1 MARNRP
7 TTDTGTV
14 ILHWVLAG
22 AWIVLV
28 ATGLR
33 MATDDPETEWLIALD
48 PILPSAN
55 LWFNHLAAGVVLIAI
70 LAGYTIYVVRARL
83 TPRIRLDR
91 SRVLAMAS
99 RGRARWSA
107 VNVVV
112 FWLLIASLV
121 TLVVTGVM
129 LFGGAGRTTMVIHR
143 EATWV
148 TVAAFVA
155 HVALHAAYGGIAQLT
170 RILRPSRLV
179 IAAPPPDLAEL
190 LAQELAKNLLQNQLQ
205 SEAEDQPR
213 SSPLPARDAG
223 HSEGGTRR
231 VATLR
236 AHPLAVGLATAFVV
250 GSLAVGTEQATRA
263 TLRVAEIDAG
273 EAPRLD
279 GDMSDPVWAKA
290 APASVLTSQG
300 GDFGGSYET
309 RVEVRAV
316 HDGVHAYF
324 AFVWDDPTRSL
335 KHMPLV
341 KRDGRWYVAASRS
354 DLSDE
359 LRFNEDKL
367 AILLARPG
375 LQLIGSAIH
384 LARQPLPDKPPSAT
398 GRGLHYTRGGG
409 IADVWQWR
417 ASHGGPSGYIENS
430 HFGEPRAVVEA
441 TAELS
446 APYAGGYQIDPGQS
460 GHETNITE
468 VREESGRVLLR
479 PKRLP
484 RDPKA
489 VAAAVGRVSDAPGES
504 ESEGARW
511 WMTPSETTPYSRA
524 LDDKIP
530 DGTVIPS
537 ILVPDTLPTTAT
549 SVRGVAR
556 WAAGRWTLEVV
567 RRLYTGSPH
576 DVAIKTGVLMW
587 VAAFDHAEKRH
598 TRHLRPFRLEVD

>member
-7 TTDTGTV
+7 TSDTGTV

-22 AWIVLV
+22 SWIVLV

-33 MATDDPETEWLIALD
+33 IATDDPETEWLIALD

-70 LAGYTIYVVRARL
+70 LAGYAIYIVRARL
-83 TPRIRLDR
+83 IPRIRLDR

-99 RGRARWSA
+99 KGRARWSA

-129 LFGGAGRTTMVIHR
+129 LFGGAGRTIMVIHR

-148 TVAAFVA
+148 SIAAIVA
-155 HVALHAAYGGIAQLT
+155 HVALHAAVGGFAQLA
-170 RILRPSRLV
+170 RVFRPRALV
-179 IAAPPPDLAEL
+179 IAPPPPDLADL
-190 LAQELAKNLLQNQLQ
+190 LAQELARNRPQNH
-205 SEAEDQPR
+205 R
-213 SSPLPARDAG
+213 SDVHQPARARSDAKL
-223 HSEGGTRR
+223 H
-231 VATLR
+231 
-236 AHPLAVGLATAFVV
+236 AHPLALALALALVV
-250 GSLAVGTEQATRA
+250 GGLAVGAEQATRT
-263 TLRVAEIDAG
+263 TLRVVEIDAN

-279 GDMSDPVWAKA
+279 GDMSDPIWAKA
-290 APASVLTSQG
+290 APSSVLTSQG

-341 KRDGRWYVAASRS
+341 KRAGGWYVAASRS

-359 LRFNEDKL
+359 MRFNEDKL
-367 AILLARPG
+367 AILLAKPG

-398 GRGLHYTRGGG
+398 GRGLHYTVGGG

-417 ASHGGPSGYIENS
+417 ASHGGPAGFIENS
-430 HFGEPRAVVEA
+430 HFGSPRPANAASGEPS
-441 TAELS
+441 TQ
-446 APYAGGYQIDPGQS
+446 YAGGYEVDPGQS
-460 GHETNITE
+460 GHESNITE
-468 VREESGRVLLR
+468 VRDEGGRVLLR

-484 RDPKA
+484 RDSKA
-489 VAAAVGRVSDAPGES
+489 VASAVGRVSDAPGES

-511 WMTPSETTPYSRA
+511 WMTQSETAPYSRA

-537 ILVPDTLPTTAT
+537 ILVPDTLAMTAT

-567 RRLYTGSPH
+567 RRLYTGSAH

-598 TRHLRPFRLEVD
+598 TRHLRPFKLEVD